1 MQTDVLVIGAG
12 LAGLVAGWQAA
23 SRGRRTQ
30 VIAKG
35 WGITHWHSGC
45 LDVLG
50 YYPPESPEAVRSPAE
65 GLAQLIEANPGHP
78 YALAGLDAI
87 GEALDAFQQL
97 CAAAGYPMHGSME
110 RNWLL
115 PSAIGALRPT
125 CLAPE
130 TMIAGDLGQRQPML
144 IAGFETF
151 RDFYADL
158 VADNLSAQ
166 QFPAR
171 AVTLDVP
178 TLRRRRT
185 LTGVILAD
193 LFEAPEFRAEV
204 VEAIQPRLGDAARI
218 GFPAVLGLRQP
229 LGVKHDL
236 EERLGRP
243 VFEIPSLP
251 PSVPGMR
258 LHRLLVAAIEQA
270 GGRVYEGMQVVAA
283 DADDGRVTAVWSEA
297 AARRKRHQANA
308 YVLATGGV
316 LGGGLVA
323 EADGR
328 VREVILDL
336 PVAAP
341 PDRSQWFR
349 RDFLDPAGH
358 PIYRAGLTVDRSFQP
373 LNGTGQPAYS
383 NLLAAGATL
392 ADCDVLRE
400 RSLEGVAV
408 VTGYL
413 AGRRAA
419 ELT

>member
-23 SRGRRTQ
+23 TCGRRTL

-50 YYPPESPEAVRSPAE
+50 YYPPDSTEAVRSPADS
-65 GLAQLIEANPGHP
+65 LARLIERNPCHP
-78 YALAGLDAI
+78 YALAGLDKV
-87 GEALDAFQQL
+87 GEALTAFQQL
-97 CAAAGYPMHGSME
+97 CAAAGYPMHGSLE
-110 RNWLL
+110 RSWQL
-115 PSAIGALRPT
+115 PSAVGALRPT

-130 TMIAGDLGQRQPML
+130 TMIAGDLQQRQPML
-144 IAGFETF
+144 IVGFETF
-151 RDFYADL
+151 RDFYAGL
-158 VADNLSAQ
+158 IADNLSAQ
-166 QFPAR
+166 QLPAR
-171 AVTLDVP
+171 SVTLDVP
-178 TLRRRRT
+178 TLRQRRT

-193 LFEAPEFRAEV
+193 LFESHDFRAEV

-218 GFPAVLGLRQP
+218 GFPAVFGLRQP
-229 LGVKHDL
+229 LVVKRDL
-236 EERLGRP
+236 EERLGRA
-243 VFEIPSLP
+243 VFEIPCLP

-258 LHRLLVAAIEQA
+258 LHRLLVTAIEQA
-270 GGRVYEGMQVVAA
+270 GGRIYEGMQVVAA
-283 DADDGRVTAVWSEA
+283 DAGEGRVTGVWSEA
-297 AARRKRHQANA
+297 AARRRRHQANSF
-308 YVLATGGV
+308 VLATGGV

-323 EADGR
+323 DHDGR
-328 VREVILDL
+328 VREVIFDL

-341 PDRSQWFR
+341 TDRSQWFQ

-358 PIYRAGLTVDRSFQP
+358 PIYRAGLTVNHAFQP
-373 LNGTGQPAYS
+373 LDGSGQPMYR
-383 NLLAAGATL
+383 NVLAAGATL

-419 ELT
+419 ELS